1 MISRELDQMK
11 ILIKKYQVSTN
22 FNNATKSSDSLF
34 KQTIMKK
41 YLVLFAIAGLVAA
54 ACGGNEEKKEDKAA
68 ETAPAA
74 APVADLSSNPDY
86 TKGLELVGKSDCLTC
101 HKVNDKL
108 IGPSYKEVAA
118 KYEPTEEN
126 ISMLA
131 GKIIK
136 GGKGVWGEV
145 PMTPHPQVSEED
157 AKAMVKYVLLLK

>member
-1 MISRELDQMK
+1 
-11 ILIKKYQVSTN
+11 
-22 FNNATKSSDSLF
+22 
-34 KQTIMKK
+34 MKK
-41 YLVLFAIAGLVAA
+41 YLVLFAITGLVAA
-54 ACGGNEEKKEDKAA
+54 ACGGSEEKKEEKAA
-68 ETAPAA
+68 EPAAA

-108 IGPSYKEVAA
+108 IGPSYKDVAN

-126 ISMLA
+126 ISLLA

-145 PMTPHPQVSEED
+145 PMTPHPQISEED